1 MIFVVL
7 AVYDVRG
14 GTVLEQSV
22 VPEQGGRAAQRSLG
36 DAMNSGWK
44 NLAGTVADKF
54 QAYEKGNPC
63 NNLTDL
69 P

>member
-1 MIFVVL
+1 MMVAVL
-7 AVYDVRG
+7 AVYDMRG
-14 GTVLEQSV
+14 ATVLEQSV
-22 VPEQGGRAAQRSLG
+22 VPEQGGRAAQRSLA
-36 DAMNSGWK
+36 DAMRFGWK

-63 NNLTDL
+63 NNLTHL